1 MTISDSTSNS
11 LSAQIEQLDREIK
24 PGRDLWPGIEQA
36 IAKTPQELPEK
47 KIVSGVPAWSKM
59 AAAFAP
65 IALVTGLWLNQGMNE
80 QAEPEWLTPIS
91 ASYEL
96 QKRQLLQQVS
106 TRTPLDAQ
114 WQESLQELEAAES
127 ALKKALQAQPQD
139 KALMR
144 MLNQVYQQQLSLIE
158 KSHQSKFKQI

>member
-1 MTISDSTSNS
+1 MTVIDSNS
-11 LSAQIEQLDREIK
+11 NNLSAQIEQLDREIK
-24 PGRDLWPGIEQA
+24 PNRDLWPGIEQA
-36 IAKTPQELPEK
+36 IAKTPQELPEAK
-47 KIVSGVPAWSKM
+47 VSGVPVWSKM

-65 IALVTGLWLNQGMNE
+65 IALVTGLWLNQSGT
-80 QAEPEWLTPIS
+80 QQIEPEWLTPVS
-91 ASYEL
+91 ATYEL

-106 TRTPLDAQ
+106 DRTPLDAQ
-114 WQESLQELEAAES
+114 WQESLKELEAAES

-144 MLNQVYQQQLSLIE
+144 MLNQLYQQQLSLIE